1 MAEDNLILKSHAGLV
16 AAGAVDAAD
25 DTTLKL
31 LRLDD
36 DKKTLRVGVYVY
48 DPNSLEWV
56 KMVQPAETEYARL
69 KMYEYSS
76 GRLKYV
82 CKNNDIDANETDT
95 DWNISKF
102 TDADSP
108 EIEKERTGAVNTELV
123 IDGLSWNI

>member
-1 MAEDNLILKSHAGLV
+1 
-16 AAGAVDAAD
+16 
-25 DTTLKL
+25 
-31 LRLDD
+31 
-36 DKKTLRVGVYVY
+36 
-48 DPNSLEWV
+48 
-56 KMVQPAETEYARL
+56 L